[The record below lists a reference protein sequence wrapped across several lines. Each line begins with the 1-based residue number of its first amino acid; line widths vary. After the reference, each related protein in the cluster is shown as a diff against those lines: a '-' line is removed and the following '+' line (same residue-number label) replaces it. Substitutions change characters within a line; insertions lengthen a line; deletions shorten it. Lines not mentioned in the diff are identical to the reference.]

1 MPYFNFYL
9 DADLE
14 IDKDQLHT
22 ASEEVSETIL
32 EDDGSYQHYLYDSL
46 YKIRTRKQLK
56 ALKLILCNLV
66 QFENKKILYSRR
78 HTETLPQRYNPQQI
92 GTKVIKTVV
101 DELEESGY
109 LKNKTGDNSYKQKED
124 NSPALKSEIIS
135 TDGVILLAE
144 KLGVVA
150 KSIYKNNPSHLFFR
164 ETKTYGGKFID
175 FEETEYTQHIE
186 KLMSEYCAFLNQHTI
201 INLKTGE
208 QYEDIHLI
216 RTYRNRKNKFPLLYG
231 GRSGGYWHQERDITI
246 DGKATVEL
254 DYNASLINNLHKFLF
269 NSYLNTGRE
278 EDLYHIEGVD
288 RKLVKILIT
297 RCMINSESRSESSA
311 RFTFFCD
318 KDEYK
323 DLKKE
328 SKLTTSELVDAVEEK
343 FAVLK
348 DYFYRG
354 KDRAEHYAWID
365 QNHLFFIAHQA
376 SLNGICALTVHDS
389 FIVKES
395 DKDTMEMLMYS
406 TAMPE
411 IYKRLSPL
419 IK

>member
-22 ASEEVSETIL
+22 ASKEVSESL
-32 EDDGSYQHYLYDSL
+32 LDDGVYIYDDLSSI
-46 YKIRTRKQLK
+46 KIRSQLES
-56 ALKLILCNLV
+56 LKLILCSLV
-66 QFENKKILYSRR
+66 KYPNQVILYSRQ
-78 HTETLPQRYNPQQI
+78 HTETLPKRYNPQQI
-92 GTKVIKTVV
+92 GIKRIISVIDKLA
-101 DELEESGY
+101 DAGY
-109 LKNKTGDNSYKQKED
+109 LKNKTGDNAYKQKED
-124 NSPALKSEIIS
+124 NSPALKSEMIS
-135 TDGVILLAE
+135 TDGVIQLAE
-144 KLGVVA
+144 KLGIVPE
-150 KSIYKNNPSHLFFR
+150 SISEDNHCHLMYR
-164 ETKTYGGKFID
+164 ETLSNGGKLID
-175 FEETEYTQHIE
+175 FKETEYSDHIE

-201 INLKTGE
+201 INLKSGE
-208 QYEDIHLI
+208 HYVDIHLT
-216 RTYRNRKNKFPLLYG
+216 RTYRNRKSKFPLLYG
-231 GRSGGYWHQERDITI
+231 GRSGGYWHQEREITI
-246 DGKATVEL
+246 DGEATVEL
-254 DYNASLINNLHKFLF
+254 DYNASILNNLHKFLF
-269 NSYLNTGRE
+269 DSYLNTGRE

-297 RCMINSESRSESSA
+297 RCMINSNSRSESSA

-318 KDEYK
+318 TDEYK
-323 DLKKE
+323 NLKKE

-411 IYKRLSPL
+411 IYKKMSPL
-419 IK
+419 WRE